1 MLSPT
6 VAVKKISA
14 DDHHNI
20 PHAFSNEAPS
30 VSSAMTGKSSA
41 NGRGSSRASSRG
53 GTARTNATSGSH
65 ANNALD
71 TTGKIIEL
79 DEGDEFA
86 ALGTTGYLFDMLQKS
101 VRTYSARTFIAY

>member
-1 MLSPT
+1 
-6 VAVKKISA
+6 VKKIAA

-20 PHAFSNEAPS
+20 PHAFSNDAPS

-41 NGRGSSRASSRG
+41 NGRASSRASSR
-53 GTARTNATSGSH
+53 GTARTNATSSGH
-65 ANNALD
+65 ANNTLD

-101 VRTYSARTFIAY
+101 VRICAYCCLCSC